1 MQPCW
6 QGWGVG
12 EETITTKELGSVM
25 TSLGQNPTELEL
37 QEMILKS
44 MLTVKIRQL
53 SEKYYYYMY
62 SLEWNVFLRNG
73 KFYFYHYAFSK
84 RGFGGYNGIGRMR
97 LTSKFLHKVVTY
109 IQVSSVFKL
118 NLSKYL
124 LFVTINLW
132 DTCIKLA
139 VCLLSLLF

>member
-1 MQPCW
+1 MRSWWRDHHNQRVGIRNDVTGSEPH
-6 QGWGVG
+6 GVG
-12 EETITTKELGSVM
+12 TAGNDTGSRCWRWKSGNLVKSTTITCT
-25 TSLGQNPTELEL
+25 
-37 QEMILKS
+37 
-44 MLTVKIRQL
+44 R
-53 SEKYYYYMY
+53 
-62 SLEWNVFLRNG
+62 WNVMFFLRNG

-132 DTCIKLA
+132 VTCIKLA

>member
-1 MQPCW
+1 
-6 QGWGVG
+6 
-12 EETITTKELGSVM
+12 M

-37 QEMILKS
+37 QEMILEVDADGENQATLVKS
-44 MLTVKIRQL
+44 TTITCTR
-53 SEKYYYYMY
+53 
-62 SLEWNVFLRNG
+62 WNEMFFLRNG

-118 NLSKYL
+118 NLSEYL
-124 LFVTINLW
+124 LFVTINL
-132 DTCIKLA
+132 
-139 VCLLSLLF
+139 

>member
-1 MQPCW
+1 MRSWWRDHHNQRVGIRNDVTGSEPH
-6 QGWGVG
+6 GVG
-12 EETITTKELGSVM
+12 TAGNDTGSRC
-25 TSLGQNPTELEL
+25 
-37 QEMILKS
+37 